1 MKTTGGEVFLS
12 HLRCAAKEEQR
23 ERQKAKESKR
33 ERERGEKERKS

>member
-23 ERQKAKESKR
+23 ERQKAKES
-33 ERERGEKERKS
+33 EREREKERKRGSH